1 MSNDTNPPPIPGS
14 DATVRRPRPA
24 RYGAAPV
31 TLLGDDGRQFK
42 VTGTAVVGRSPTATA
57 ELGAVNLVVI
67 DDASRSLS
75 KTHAV
80 LILDDGRLWVIDRA
94 STNGTAVS
102 GSSGTATVSA
112 DAWAEAFAGD
122 FLLFGDRW
130 CQVVDGV
137 GPRPPTQ
144 PISALPRATSASGGR
159 PATLPEVAAA
169 ARFPDAAVPSPA
181 VAPAAAVPPAPVL
194 EMPGADA
201 APAPS
206 ATPSQSSTGL
216 APPAPGSVAAA
227 DQPAD
232 SPVPPADPAGSAEA
246 PSTGTAPAPAPAKRP
261 RPTGPLTKPQRKARR
276 KAKRRYMKAKKAA
289 AGSKSS
295 GRKRVLTTIVALGVV
310 GGGAFA
316 GRRFVLDSGGA
327 ADAAGL
333 PRLVDEVDEPSW
345 VESFAGTWLAPVA
358 SGGDLYAT
366 SMAVDAGERAVHRV
380 DGATG
385 DVVWTTTLGVAT
397 PWVSAVSDGVV
408 LITEQDDAGARRLL
422 AIDADDGRELWDAPI
437 SGDVV
442 VSGGRPFVRGA
453 GGVVRAI
460 APGSG
465 LGLEVAGDLV
475 VLRDGAVM
483 VMTAGLVRV
492 YDADDLAGAGRPAV
506 EPWALPVGTELLT
519 FDGSSVLASEG
530 AHVTAL
536 DRDGSVRFESDLD
549 VDVADGTA
557 LAGLAAV
564 GRDTVIVSLSPDSPD
579 VSMFHLVAGT
589 VGPSW
594 TGPATRPIDA
604 DADGYVVEP
613 GADGVAIR
621 STPDGTVVGE
631 LDGAFVGA
639 TAARGH
645 VAVQMADRLAA
656 FDDESGEQ
664 TWSIP
669 VDGFMATVVDGGLA
683 LSTYDPDDDS
693 TEMRYFG

>member
-31 TLLGDDGRQFK
+31 TLVGDDGRQFK

-94 STNGTAVS
+94 STNGTAIS
-102 GSSGTATVSA
+102 GSSGTATVSS
-112 DAWAEAFAGD
+112 DAWAEVFAGD

-144 PISALPRATSASGGR
+144 PISALPTATSASGGR

-169 ARFPDAAVPSPA
+169 ARFPDAAVPSSA
-181 VAPAAAVPPAPVL
+181 VAPVAPVPPAPVL
-194 EMPGADA
+194 EMPAAD
-201 APAPS
+201 
-206 ATPSQSSTGL
+206 ATPSPSPSPAGL
-216 APPAPGSVAAA
+216 LPPPPDSVVVA
-227 DQPAD
+227 DQRAD
-232 SPVPPADPAGSAEA
+232 PPVPPADPSGAAAAPPTGSV
-246 PSTGTAPAPAPAKRP
+246 PTPAKRP
-261 RPTGPLTKPQRKARR
+261 RPTRPLTKQQRKARR
-276 KAKRRYMKAKKAA
+276 RYLKAKRAS

-295 GRKRVLTTIVALGVV
+295 GRKRVLTAIVALAVV
-310 GGGAFA
+310 GGGALA
-316 GRRFVLDSGGA
+316 VRRFVLDADGA
-327 ADAAGL
+327 VDAAGL
-333 PRLVDEVDEPSW
+333 PRLVDQVDEPSW
-345 VESFAGTWLAPVA
+345 VRSFAGTWLAPVA
-358 SGGDLYAT
+358 AGGDLYVT
-366 SMAVDAGERAVHRV
+366 SMTAEAGERAVNRV
-380 DGATG
+380 DGDTG
-385 DVVWTTTLGVAT
+385 DVVWTTALGDAT

-408 LITEQDDAGARRLL
+408 LVTEQDEAGARRLI
-422 AIDADDGRELWDAPI
+422 AIDADDGGELWDAPI
-437 SGDVV
+437 SGDVI
-442 VSGGRPFVRGA
+442 VSGGQPFVRGT
-453 GGVVRAI
+453 GGGVRAI
-460 APGSG
+460 APGRG
-465 LGLEVAGDLV
+465 LGPEVVGDLV

-483 VMTAGLVRV
+483 VMTAGLVSV
-492 YDADDLAGAGRPAV
+492 YDGDDLTGTGLPAF

-519 FDGSSVLASEG
+519 FDGSSVLTSEG

-536 DRDGSVRFESDLD
+536 DRDGAVRLESDLD
-549 VDVADGTA
+549 VELAAGAA

-564 GRDTVIVSLSPDSPD
+564 GRDTVIVSVSPESPESPDI
-579 VSMFHLVAGT
+579 SMFHLVAGT
-589 VGPSW
+589 VEASW
-594 TGPATRPIDA
+594 TGPASRPIDA

-621 STPDGTVVGE
+621 STPDGTVVGQ
-631 LDGAFVGA
+631 LDGAFVSA

-669 VDGFMATVVDGGLA
+669 VGGFMATVVDGGLA
-683 LSTYDPDDDS
+683 LSTYDPDDDT
-693 TEMRYFG
+693 TELRYFG